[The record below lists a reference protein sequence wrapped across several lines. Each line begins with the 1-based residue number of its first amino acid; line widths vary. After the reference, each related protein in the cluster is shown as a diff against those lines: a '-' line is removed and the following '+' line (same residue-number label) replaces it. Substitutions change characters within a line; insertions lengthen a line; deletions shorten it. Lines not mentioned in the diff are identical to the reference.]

1 MHNYPFGK
9 KWSCL
14 EICSYWNPLLVI
26 NLLKF
31 FSFMDHSQR
40 NITCQMSKVRLV
52 LLKCFYYMLI
62 VYGFRLILAE
72 ETIYYYVVTV
82 YLCLEAVKRAG
93 DQWCNLMILPICTNN
108 FKVIQCYI
116 KSVFKLWI
124 PNHYRKWWKEK
135 HIFVKWNNI
144 K

>member
-1 MHNYPFGK
+1 
-9 KWSCL
+9 
-14 EICSYWNPLLVI
+14 
-26 NLLKF
+26 
-31 FSFMDHSQR
+31 MDHSQR

-93 DQWCNLMILPICTNN
+93 DQ
-108 FKVIQCYI
+108 
-116 KSVFKLWI
+116 
-124 PNHYRKWWKEK
+124 
-135 HIFVKWNNI
+135 
-144 K
+144 